1 MERKTFYYKPLP
13 IQPSPRHP
21 PFSCRNR
28 PAAAGGLLNWQIV
41 PFRLQAS
48 GFRLQASEDFPTRG
62 AGGHRSY
69 RSYRSYKTYGLV
81 PTHAE
86 LPGYPLDFAR
96 GKPATG
102 YQLPATGYWLP
113 ATGYWLPATGY
124 HPHRTATVGRMWRRK
139 KSMAFSGTRSWLML
153 GMTFVSTWKPLDRRY
168 AMAASVWAVIAPRSP
183 SPT

>member
-1 MERKTFYYKPLP
+1 MPWNARLFTTSHYRFSRPRGIPLFP
-13 IQPSPRHP
+13 AVIAP
-21 PFSCRNR
+21 PPLVDCSI
-28 PAAAGGLLNWQIV
+28 G
-41 PFRLQAS
+41 RLCPS

-96 GKPATG
+96 GKPATV